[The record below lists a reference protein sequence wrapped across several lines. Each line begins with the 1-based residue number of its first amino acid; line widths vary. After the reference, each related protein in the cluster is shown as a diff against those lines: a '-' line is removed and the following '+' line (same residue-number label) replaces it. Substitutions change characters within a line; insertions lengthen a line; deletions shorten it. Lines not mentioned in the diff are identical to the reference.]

1 VLGLFA
7 AICLI
12 WGGTWLAMK
21 VGIESVPPV
30 FFAGTRFLAAG
41 AILVLISW
49 LRNETR
55 RLEPREVARLVAICL
70 LMVVLTYAPLFW
82 AMRYVPSGLSAVLDL
97 TMMPLSLLGFG
108 LMLGEE
114 RWSLWRG
121 AALGVGFGGLIVLF
135 GPEIAAPKDVLGLIA
150 AGAIVFSAVVYSA
163 GSVVARPLA
172 ATTSATFISAI
183 TLLPGGV
190 VLAFGALAFEPGAA
204 HAARFLW
211 PAPAWGGWGFLVL
224 FGSLLAFTGYLRL
237 IAAWGPAAA
246 GSYAYVSP
254 VVAVILG
261 VLVAG
266 EHVGVREGCGMV
278 LLLVAAFF
286 SMRAA
291 SPKPHEATF
300 ETQSVAEA

>member
-41 AILVLISW
+41 AILLLISW

-121 AALGVGFGGLIVLF
+121 AASGVGFGGLIVLF

-237 IAAWGPAAA
+237 IAAWGPGGGRQLCLRLARGCRHTGSA
-246 GSYAYVSP
+246 GGRRACGSARRMRHGPSP
-254 VVAVILG
+254 CRRIL
-261 VLVAG
+261 
-266 EHVGVREGCGMV
+266 
-278 LLLVAAFF
+278 FD
-286 SMRAA
+286 A
-291 SPKPHEATF
+291 S
-300 ETQSVAEA
+300 SVAQTSRGNFRNSIGC